1 MLPVDSFGCSIL
13 GYGVT
18 MEPRIIIYATCQG
31 EYLAKLLRAA
41 PGLRGYA
48 VDFYRN
54 YGQPGVFQ
62 PPNIPDEALD
72 RCDLLIYHAVSNAVG
87 KAAVVHLLNKLRRS
101 ALRVELPYVTSNLY
115 WLLHYRTWTP
125 LGVSC
130 ARRYGLIPY
139 RSEALDMLVDCGL
152 DEDEVV
158 RLYSSLH
165 IDQVLDV
172 DAAVAE
178 TFSYWDDLDRRAEGI
193 SVAPFLRE
201 RYRKEM
207 LFYMFNHPSK
217 AVFRYMTD
225 QLLARLGLPS
235 LSDEALRGQDCG
247 QREMVPIH
255 PGLAR
260 RLGLRFVRDTSRYS
274 VNGQMMGF
282 ENYVR
287 MYCRLRRQETAEVAT
302 AAKRGMA

>member
-1 MLPVDSFGCSIL
+1 
-13 GYGVT
+13 

-31 EYLAKLLRAA
+31 EYLAKFLRAS

-48 VDFYRN
+48 VDVYRN

-72 RCDLLIYHAVSNAVG
+72 RCDLLIYHAVSNEAG
-87 KAAVVHLLNKLRRS
+87 RAAVAQLLSKLQRG

-125 LGVSC
+125 LGVSH

-165 IDQVLDV
+165 IDQVLNV

-178 TFSYWDDLDRRAEGI
+178 TFSYWDDLDRRADGI

-201 RYRKEM
+201 RYRNEM

-217 AVFRYMTD
+217 AVFRYMAD
-225 QLLARLGLPS
+225 QLLARLGLPG
-235 LSDEALRGQDCG
+235 LPDEALRGQDCG
-247 QREMVPIH
+247 QKEMVPIH
-255 PGLAR
+255 PGLAH
-260 RLGLRFVRDTSRYS
+260 RLGLRFVRAASRYL
-274 VNGQMMGF
+274 VNGRMMGF

-287 MYCRLRRQETAEVAT
+287 MYYRLRRQEIAQVAT
-302 AAKRGMA
+302 VVKRGVV